1 MYRGRQ
7 VVNVALKTEKKAK
20 KIANKKETAK

>member
-20 KIANKKETAK
+20 KVAKKKEAVK